1 MLKFSGYSGLYQV
14 LIGWLTEILL
24 YKTNEVDNLA
34 DKLEPFNSL
43 GKSYLGERQ

>member
-14 LIGWLTEILL
+14 LIGGLTQILL
-24 YKTNEVDNLA
+24 NKTYEMDNLA

-43 GKSYLGERQ
+43 GKSYLGE

>member
-1 MLKFSGYSGLYQV
+1 
-14 LIGWLTEILL
+14 LL